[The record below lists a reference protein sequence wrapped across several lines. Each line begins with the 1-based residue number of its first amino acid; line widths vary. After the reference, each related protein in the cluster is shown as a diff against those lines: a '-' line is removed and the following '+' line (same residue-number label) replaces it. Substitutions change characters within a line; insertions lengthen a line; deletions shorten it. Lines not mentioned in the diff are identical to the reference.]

1 MTRRNP
7 PALVDPVD
15 VVRSA
20 ADRQLGIASRQSLEQ
35 RITALERLVAGLA
48 RGERLPAVTVSAA
61 SVLADWETNTPP
73 GPPTIAKSAAAGSTA
88 TISITGNDEEGIIV
102 LVPGGTGI
110 ATGELAVITFALA
123 RPSTNYAV
131 DLQEFSAAAR
141 TAGSTVGPTTRS
153 VASWRL
159 TTGTALSSGSTYQW
173 FYRIGKAY
181 A

>member
-35 RITALERLVAGLA
+35 RIATLERLMAGLA
-48 RGERLPAVTVSAA
+48 RGGGPPAAGGAA
-61 SVLADWETNTPP
+61 IGLADLESATPP
-73 GPPTIAKSAAAGSTA
+73 GPPTITKSAAAGSTA
-88 TISITGNDEEGIIV
+88 TVTITGNDEVGLIQ

-110 ATGELAVITFALA
+110 ATGELAVISFALA
-123 RPSTNYAV
+123 RRSTNFEIV
-131 DLQEFSAAAR
+131 LQEFSAAAR
-141 TAGSTVGPTTRS
+141 TAGRTVGPTTRS
-153 VASWRL
+153 VSSWRL

-173 FYRIGKAY
+173 FYAVKDY
-181 A
+181 